1 MKVRQAI
8 VAALRGDPDLV
19 PKVKNS
25 LRGRIDEQDG
35 PMSTM
40 VQAAEAL
47 EPILADAVR
56 KRPSKLGKFGLK
68 SATLLADLAAQDDRE
83 NKRLAKFASG
93 KALGIV
99 FVDVAGFTTYTEKA
113 GDDAAREMLAK
124 LSTLVEQKA
133 RQCKGEV
140 VKELGDGF
148 LLVFPSASQAVRG
161 ALLLREAIRNK
172 RQSDKSFAVA
182 LRCSIHAGEPLV
194 EQDDLFGY
202 DVNLTA
208 RLLDH
213 CKPDQVIVSETAKE
227 LAERRLRKIAFGKRK
242 AVKIRGLS
250 SKVPIFEVNPAEP
263 AAA

>member
-1 MKVRQAI
+1 MRQAI

-19 PKVKNS
+19 PKVKKS

-35 PMSTM
+35 PIATM

-47 EPILADAVR
+47 EPIIADAVR

-68 SATLLADLAAQDDRE
+68 SATLLADLAAQDDHE

-99 FVDVAGFTTYTEKA
+99 FIDVAGFTTYTERA
-113 GDDAAREMLAK
+113 GDDAARELLSK
-124 LSTLVEQKA
+124 LSAVVERKA
-133 RQCKGEV
+133 RACKGEV

-161 ALLLREAIRNK
+161 ALSLRDAIKRKRNA
-172 RQSDKSFAVA
+172 DPTFEVA
-182 LRCSIHAGEPLV
+182 LRCSVHAGEPLV

-213 CKPDQVIVSETAKE
+213 CKPDQVVVSETAKE
-227 LAERRLRKIAFGKRK
+227 LAEKRLRKIAFGKRK

-250 SKVPIFEVNPAEP
+250 TKVLIYAVNPER

>member
-19 PKVKNS
+19 PKVKES

-47 EPILADAVR
+47 EPIIADAVR

-68 SATLLADLAAQDDRE
+68 SATLLANLAAEDDKA

-93 KALGIV
+93 KALGIM
-99 FVDVAGFTTYTEKA
+99 FVDVAGFTTYTERV
-113 GDDAAREMLAK
+113 GDDAAREMLAN
-124 LSTLVEQKA
+124 LSATVEQRA
-133 RQCKGEV
+133 RACKGEV

-148 LLVFPSASQAVRG
+148 LLVFPSSSQAVRG
-161 ALLLREAIRNK
+161 ALALRDAVRK
-172 RQSDKSFAVA
+172 RRDADPSFDVA
-182 LRCSIHAGEPLV
+182 LRCAVHAGEPLV

-213 CKPDQVIVSETAKE
+213 CKPDQVVVSETAKE
-227 LAERRLRKIAFGKRK
+227 LAEKRLRKISFGKRK
-242 AVKIRGLS
+242 TAKIRGLS
-250 SKVPIFEVNPAEP
+250 SKVPIYVVNPAEP
-263 AAA
+263 A